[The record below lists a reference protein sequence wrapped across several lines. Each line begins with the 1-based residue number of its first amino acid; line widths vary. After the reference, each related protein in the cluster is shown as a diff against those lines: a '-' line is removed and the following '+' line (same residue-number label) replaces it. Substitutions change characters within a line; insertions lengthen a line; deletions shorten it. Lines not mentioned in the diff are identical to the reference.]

1 MRPTFVLLTGIAMV
15 APTFAAATALPPA
28 RPPKVVAVKPALP
41 ARVDFR
47 HDIQPLLADRCL
59 NCHGPDAAKVGAGL
73 RLDLPEGALAARPS
87 GKKAVVPGRPQ
98 ESELIARI
106 VATNALMMPPAR
118 SHKTLSLAEKELF
131 KRWIAQGAE
140 YRKHWAFERPALAA
154 VPASTIKAQRE
165 KAGLS
170 INPVDAFIWARLDKE
185 GLKPAPAADRPTL
198 IRRVTFDLTGLPP
211 TPAEVDAFVSD
222 RSPDAYAKVVDR
234 LLASPRYGERM
245 VWDWLDAARYADT
258 NGYQGDGV
266 RTMWPWRDWA
276 VRAFNSDMPFDQFTV
291 EQIAGDLLPNSTREQ
306 RLATG
311 FHRNHM
317 LNGEGGRI
325 AEESR
330 IDYVV
335 DRVDTTA
342 TVWMGLT
349 LGCARCHDHKYDPF
363 TQREYYSLFAYY
375 NNLPETGAV
384 DRGGNANPVM
394 LLPTPEQEKRRVEL
408 DDAIKAAQDKLNALP
423 ADSPEKGAA
432 QKAVDDARKNRN
444 ALESSIINVMVMEE
458 RPQPRETHILIR
470 GAYDKPGDKVTYG
483 TPATLNPLPAESPKN
498 RLALARWLVDPANPL
513 TARVTVNRLW
523 AMVFGTGLVKT
534 AEDFGVQGERPTHP
548 ELLDF
553 LAVTFGSPK
562 SQVPN
567 PRGDGAQDG
576 SGGPKTASATVN
588 QGLGWSQKALL
599 RLLVTSETYKQ
610 SAKASPDLVARDPEN
625 RLHARGPRF
634 RLSSAMLRDQAL
646 AVSGL
651 LVEKLGGP
659 PVKGYQPEGIW
670 EDATFGQIK
679 YVQEHGEA
687 LYRRS
692 LYSFWRRIVG
702 PTNLFDAGARQQCT
716 VRLART
722 NTPLHALTLLN
733 DVTYVEAARA
743 FAQRVLTSGGAG
755 DAERIQFAFR
765 LATARRPTAGEAQ
778 LLLSRLQRLRAQ
790 YAGDEAAAKKLLSVG
805 ESKRDDRLP
814 LGEHAAW
821 AGLCSLILNLDEVVS
836 KG

>member
-1 MRPTFVLLTGIAMV
+1 
-15 APTFAAATALPPA
+15 
-28 RPPKVVAVKPALP
+28 
-41 ARVDFR
+41 
-47 HDIQPLLADRCL
+47 
-59 NCHGPDAAKVGAGL
+59 
-73 RLDLPEGALAARPS
+73 
-87 GKKAVVPGRPQ
+87 
-98 ESELIARI
+98 
-106 VATNALMMPPAR
+106 
-118 SHKTLSLAEKELF
+118 
-131 KRWIAQGAE
+131 
-140 YRKHWAFERPALAA
+140 
-154 VPASTIKAQRE
+154 
-165 KAGLS
+165 
-170 INPVDAFIWARLDKE
+170 
-185 GLKPAPAADRPTL
+185 
-198 IRRVTFDLTGLPP
+198 
-211 TPAEVDAFVSD
+211 
-222 RSPDAYAKVVDR
+222 
-234 LLASPRYGERM
+234 
-245 VWDWLDAARYADT
+245 
-258 NGYQGDGV
+258 
-266 RTMWPWRDWA
+266 
-276 VRAFNSDMPFDQFTV
+276 
-291 EQIAGDLLPNSTREQ
+291 
-306 RLATG
+306 
-311 FHRNHM
+311 M

-394 LLPTPEQEKRRVEL
+394 LLPTPDQEKRRVEL
-408 DDAIKAAQDKLNALP
+408 DEAIKAAEAKLAALP
-423 ADSPEKGAA
+423 AESPDKAGA
-432 QKAVDDARKNRN
+432 QKAVEDARKNRN
-444 ALESSIINVMVMEE
+444 NLENSILNVMVMEE

-470 GAYDKPGDKVTYG
+470 GAYDKPGDKVSYS
-483 TPATLNPLPAESPKN
+483 TPATLNPLPAGAPPN
-498 RLALARWLVDPANPL
+498 RLALAKWLVDPANPL

-548 ELLDF
+548 ELLDY
-553 LAVTFGSPK
+553 LAVTFMKKPTEG
-562 SQVPN
+562 Q
-567 PRGDGAQDG
+567 QDG
-576 SGGPKTASATVN
+576 GTAGFSDPIVSPSRRLA
-588 QGLGWSQKALL
+588 LRWSQKALL

-610 SAKASPDLVARDPEN
+610 SANAAPALIARDPEN

-651 LVEKLGGP
+651 LVEKQGGP

-679 YVQEHGEA
+679 YVQDHGDA

-692 LYSFWRRIVG
+692 VYSFWRRIVG

-733 DVTYVEAARA
+733 DVTYVEASRA
-743 FAQRVLTSGGAG
+743 FAQRVLTSGGG
-755 DAERIQFAFR
+755 TDPERLNFAFR
-765 LATARRPTAGEAQ
+765 LATARRPSVGEAQ
-778 LLLSRLQRLRAQ
+778 VLLARLQRLRAQ
-790 YAGDEAAAKKLLSVG
+790 YGGDEAAAKKLLSVG
-805 ESKRDDRLP
+805 ESKRDVKLP
-814 LGEHAAW
+814 AAEHAAW
-821 AGLCSLILNLDEVVS
+821 TGLCSLILNLDEVVS

>member
-1 MRPTFVLLTGIAMV
+1 
-15 APTFAAATALPPA
+15 
-28 RPPKVVAVKPALP
+28 
-41 ARVDFR
+41 
-47 HDIQPLLADRCL
+47 
-59 NCHGPDAAKVGAGL
+59 
-73 RLDLPEGALAARPS
+73 
-87 GKKAVVPGRPQ
+87 
-98 ESELIARI
+98 
-106 VATNALMMPPAR
+106 
-118 SHKTLSLAEKELF
+118 
-131 KRWIAQGAE
+131 
-140 YRKHWAFERPALAA
+140 
-154 VPASTIKAQRE
+154 
-165 KAGLS
+165 
-170 INPVDAFIWARLDKE
+170 
-185 GLKPAPAADRPTL
+185 L

-211 TPAEVDAFVSD
+211 TPEEVDTFVND

-276 VRAFNSDMPFDQFTV
+276 VRAFNSDMPFNQFTT
-291 EQIAGDLLPNSTREQ
+291 EQIAGDLLPNATREQ

-363 TQREYYSLFAYY
+363 TQREYYSLFAYF
-375 NNLPETGAV
+375 NNLPESGAV
-384 DRGGNANPVM
+384 DRGGNANPVL
-394 LLPTPEQEKRRVEL
+394 LLPTPEQEKRYAEL
-408 DDAIKAAQDKLNALP
+408 DQTVKAAEAKLTALP
-423 ADSPEKGAA
+423 QGSPERAAAEKAVEAA
-432 QKAVDDARKNRN
+432 QKTRRGMED
-444 ALESSIINVMVMEE
+444 SILNVMVMQEM
-458 RPQPRETHILIR
+458 PQPRETHILIR
-470 GAYDKPGDKVTYG
+470 GAYDKPGEKVTYG
-483 TPATLNPLPAESPKN
+483 TPATLNPLPAGAPPN
-498 RLALARWLVDPANPL
+498 RLALAKWLVDPANPL

-548 ELLDF
+548 ELLDY
-553 LAVTFGSPK
+553 LAVKF
-562 SQVPN
+562 Q
-567 PRGDGAQDG
+567 
-576 SGGPKTASATVN
+576 TASPG
-588 QGLGWSQKALL
+588 GLGWSQKALL

-610 SAKASPDLVARDPEN
+610 SANAAPALVARDPEN

-651 LVEKLGGP
+651 LVEKMGGP

-679 YVQEHGEA
+679 YVQDHGEA

-733 DVTYVEAARA
+733 DVTYVEASRA
-743 FAQRVLTSGGAG
+743 FAQRVLTSGGAT
-755 DAERIQFAFR
+755 DPERLNHAFR
-765 LATARRPTAGEAQ
+765 LATARRPSVDEAQ
-778 LLLSRLQRLRAQ
+778 VLLARLQRLRAQ

-805 ESKRDDRLP
+805 ESKRDEQLP
-814 LGEHAAW
+814 AAEHAAW
-821 AGLCSLILNLDEVVS
+821 TSLCSLILNLDEVVS